1 MKNINNIFKD
11 KNGFASADVLS
22 ALAFFLVAL
31 IITIILSSRYFYYQN
46 ITENGLGNK
55 LIRAKKE
62 IKVVDT
68 QKTEVLKRDI
78 ASKIRPVV
86 IPVDEAYVKASIAS
100 LKDGI
105 FKIKTSS
112 SDFTTKEKELS
123 ELLEI
128 PDRQKEKAITK
139 YFLTTGGNNIETAF
153 QNADAVIDA
162 YLKSGV
168 TESEI
173 EYYSNET
180 SILNILGSASN
191 TIQTKTISGIIEHV
205 LLPNLI
211 VDEYA
216 TEVARKNAKS
226 MVKPITVTFKKGD
239 TIIKPGEPL
248 TQVKKDAL
256 KKSGYNPLELNKAG
270 VLGIFLLTCLCIG
283 CFIIY
288 VKKFEKQY
296 LTYQYMSIIASFAIV
311 LVYLC
316 TIISS
321 SNVSNYMMPF
331 TALTIIV
338 AVFTTPVL
346 AFLTTILLLALIS
359 AVLFLEPQLFT
370 SFVLA
375 TITGVYCVSKICYT
389 KRFDLIKCG
398 FQTGLILFSAAVI
411 ASMLEDHLEF
421 SYGIVGL
428 FNGLLSGII
437 ALGVIPL
444 IENLFKIVTPYGLI
458 ELADHNQ
465 ALLANLQYKAPGTYH
480 HSLMVANLCEAAAE
494 AIGANPI
501 LARVGA
507 FYHDIG
513 KLKRPLFFIE
523 NQSYFGIENPHNKL
537 NPRLSKMVITS
548 HTKDGVELAKEHGLP
563 QIVINFIQQHHGESL
578 AGHFYTQA
586 VALEGKENVQEE
598 QFRYPGPKPNVKE
611 TAILMLADAVESA
624 VRSLKNPTQ
633 DEIENM
639 INRIIT
645 ERLNDG
651 QLSDSPLTLKDIKLI
666 AVTFN
671 RILRGMQHDRIK
683 YQQLNDFE
691 DKNKIKLGPSKEE
704 KLEKRIQKKQQ
715 QKSADIVD
723 IIQNPQNPEKISPTF
738 NDQTVQQTNQNNLPE
753 NILTKDQET
762 INDDK

>member
-1 MKNINNIFKD
+1 MKKINSIIMEPQSFV
-11 KNGFASADVLS
+11 SANFLS
-22 ALAFFLVAL
+22 ALAFLLVAL
-31 IITIILSSRYFYYQN
+31 IITIILSSKYFYYQN
-46 ITENGLGNK
+46 FIENGVSNK
-55 LIRAKKE
+55 LIKAKKTIE
-62 IKVVDT
+62 VVDT
-68 QKTEVLKRDI
+68 VKTEVIKRDI

-86 IPVDEAYVKASIAS
+86 MPVDEGYIQASLDS
-100 LKDGI
+100 LKDSI
-105 FKIKTSS
+105 LKIKTSHL
-112 SDFTTKEKELS
+112 DFSAKEKEL
-123 ELLEI
+123 LEVLDI
-128 PDRQKEKAITK
+128 PDATKEKNIAK
-139 YFLTTGGNNIETAF
+139 YFLTTNAGSIETVF
-153 QNADAVIDA
+153 RNADTVIEA
-162 YLKSGV
+162 YLKAGV

-180 SILNILGSASN
+180 SVLNILGATSN
-191 TIQTKTISGIIEHV
+191 TMQTKAVSGIIEHV

-211 VDEYA
+211 IDEYA
-216 TEVARKNAKS
+216 TDVARRNAKS
-226 MVKPITVTFKKGD
+226 MVKPIIVTFKNGEP
-239 TIIKPGEPL
+239 IIKPGEPL

-256 KKSGYNPLELNKAG
+256 KKSGYNPLELNKSG
-270 VLGIFLLTCLCIG
+270 VFGIFLLTCLCIG
-283 CFIIY
+283 CFLFY

-296 LTYQYMSIIASFAIV
+296 LTYQYMSIIASFAII
-311 LVYLC
+311 LTYTC
-316 TIISS
+316 MFISS
-321 SNVSNYMMPF
+321 SSASNYAMPF

-346 AFLTTILLLALIS
+346 AFVTTILLLALIS
-359 AVLFLEPQLFT
+359 AVLFLEPQLFA
-370 SFVLA
+370 SFTLA
-375 TITGVYCVSKICYT
+375 TIAGAYCVSNICYT
-389 KRFDLIKCG
+389 KRSDLTKCG
-398 FQTGLILFSAAVI
+398 VQIGVVLFAGAIVSAIL
-411 ASMLEDHLEF
+411 ENHLEASDF
-421 SYGIVGL
+421 TNAVVALINGIAA
-428 FNGLLSGII
+428 GII
-437 ALGVIPL
+437 ALGVIPI

-465 ALLANLQYKAPGTYH
+465 TLLSNLQYKAPGTYH

-523 NQSYFGIENPHNKL
+523 NQSYFGIENPHTKL

-548 HTKDGVELAKEHGLP
+548 HTKDGVELAKEYGLP
-563 QIVINFIQQHHGESL
+563 QVVINFIQQHHGEAL

-598 QFRYPGPKPNVKE
+598 QFRYPGPKPNIKE

-624 VRSLKNPTQ
+624 VRSLKNPGQ

-666 AVTFN
+666 ALTFN

-683 YQQLNDFE
+683 YQQLNDLDE
-691 DKNKIKLGPSKEE
+691 VKNKIKLAPSAEE

-715 QKSADIVD
+715 QKTSDVADFV
-723 IIQNPQNPEKISPTF
+723 QNQEKH
-738 NDQTVQQTNQNNLPE
+738 TVSEAQQEANSDEEKN
-753 NILTKDQET
+753 
-762 INDDK
+762 

>member
-1 MKNINNIFKD
+1 MKKIHALIKEPQSAIFANIFI
-11 KNGFASADVLS
+11 
-22 ALAFFLVAL
+22 ALAFLLVAL

-46 ITENGLGNK
+46 IVENGVSNK
-55 LIRAKKE
+55 LIKAKKRIE
-62 IKVVDT
+62 VVDT
-68 QKTEVLKRDI
+68 QKTEVIKRDI

-86 IPVDEAYVKASIAS
+86 MPVDEGYIKANLNALKENVMKIKFSSMES
-100 LKDGI
+100 LK
-105 FKIKTSS
+105 
-112 SDFTTKEKELS
+112 KEAELS
-123 ELLEI
+123 SLLDI
-128 PDRQKEKAITK
+128 PDIQKEKSIIK
-139 YFLTTGGNNIETAF
+139 YFITASPHNVE
-153 QNADAVIDA
+153 NAFLNANTVIDA
-162 YLKSGV
+162 YLKAGV

-173 EYYSNET
+173 EYYANET
-180 SILNILGSASN
+180 SILNILGSASG
-191 TIQTKTISGIIEHV
+191 TMQTRAISGIIEQV
-205 LLPNLI
+205 LMPSLI

-216 TEVARKNAKS
+216 TDVARKNAKS
-226 MVKPITVTFKKGD
+226 MVKPIVVTFNKGD

-270 VLGIFLLTCLCIG
+270 VLGIFLLTCICIG
-283 CFIIY
+283 CFLIY

-296 LTYQYMSIIASFAIV
+296 LTYQYMSIIASFAII

-316 TIISS
+316 MIISS

-338 AVFTTPVL
+338 SVFTTPVMG
-346 AFLTTILLLALIS
+346 FVTSMLLLALIS
-359 AVLFLEPQLFT
+359 AVLFLDSQLFACFAVVT
-370 SFVLA
+370 VSAVYFV
-375 TITGVYCVSKICYT
+375 SNICYS

-398 FQTGLILFSAAVI
+398 FQAGAVLFVCAIVSA
-411 ASMLEDHLEF
+411 MLENQLKIGEIGSF
-421 SYGIVGL
+421 MLIA
-428 FNGLLSGII
+428 LLTSVLTGVI

-444 IENLFKIVTPYGLI
+444 IEKMFKIVTPYGLI

-465 ALLANLQYKAPGTYH
+465 TLLSNLQYKAPGTYH

-523 NQSYFGIENPHNKL
+523 NQSYFGIENPHTKL

-548 HTKDGVELAKEHGLP
+548 HVKDGIELAKEYGLP
-563 QIVINFIQQHHGESL
+563 QVVINFIQQHHGEAL
-578 AGHFYTQA
+578 AGHFYAQA
-586 VALEGKENVQEE
+586 VALEGKENVREE
-598 QFRYPGPKPNVKE
+598 QFRYPGPKPAIKE

-624 VRSLKNPTQ
+624 VRSLKNPGQ

-651 QLSDSPLTLKDIKLI
+651 QLSDSPLTLKDIKII

-683 YQQLNDFE
+683 YQQLNDLDE
-691 DKNKIKLGPSKEE
+691 VKNKIKLTQSAEE

-715 QKSADIVD
+715 QKSTDTQEVLS
-723 IIQNPQNPEKISPTF
+723 QEKMLEKP
-738 NDQTVQQTNQNNLPE
+738 DEENNE
-753 NILTKDQET
+753 E
-762 INDDK
+762 

>member
-1 MKNINNIFKD
+1 MKKSNPIIAEPKSLISPNM
-11 KNGFASADVLS
+11 FA
-22 ALAFFLVAL
+22 ALAFLLVAL
-31 IITIILSSRYFYYQN
+31 IITIILSSKYFYYQN
-46 ITENGLGNK
+46 FIENGVSNK
-55 LIRAKKE
+55 LIRAKKTIE
-62 IKVVDT
+62 VVDT
-68 QKTEVLKRDI
+68 VKTEVIKRDI

-86 IPVDEAYVKASIAS
+86 MPVDEGYIRASLNS
-100 LKDGI
+100 LKDSVL
-105 FKIKTSS
+105 KIKSS
-112 SDFTTKEKELS
+112 RVDFSAKEKEL
-123 ELLEI
+123 LEVLDI
-128 PDRQKEKAITK
+128 PDAVKEKIIAK
-139 YFLTTGGNNIETAF
+139 YFLTTSVGNVEAAF
-153 QNADAVIDA
+153 KNADTVIDA
-162 YLKSGV
+162 YLKAGV

-180 SILNILGSASN
+180 SVLNILGATLN
-191 TIQTKTISGIIEHV
+191 TMQTKAVSGIIEHI

-211 VDEYA
+211 IDEYA
-216 TEVARKNAKS
+216 TDVARRNAKS
-226 MVKPITVTFKKGD
+226 LVKPIVVTFKNGEP
-239 TIIKPGEPL
+239 IIKPGEPL

-256 KKSGYNPLELNKAG
+256 KKSGYNPLELNKGG
-270 VLGIFLLTCLCIG
+270 VFGIFLLTCLCMV
-283 CFIIY
+283 CFLLY

-296 LTYQYMSIIASFAIV
+296 LTYRYMSIIASFAIV
-311 LVYLC
+311 LAYIC
-316 TIISS
+316 MFISS
-321 SNVSNYMMPF
+321 STLSNYAMPF
-331 TALTIIV
+331 TAVTIIV

-346 AFLTTILLLALIS
+346 AFVLTVLLLGLIS
-359 AVLFLEPQLFT
+359 AVLFLEPQLFAA
-370 SFVLA
+370 FVLA
-375 TITGVYCVSKICYT
+375 AIAGSYFVSNICYT
-389 KRFDLIKCG
+389 KRSDLTKCG
-398 FQTGLILFSAAVI
+398 LQTGVILFVGAIISSI
-411 ASMLEDHLEF
+411 LENHLEA
-421 SYGIVGL
+421 SDLTNALVGL
-428 FNGLLSGII
+428 VNGITAGII
-437 ALGVIPL
+437 ALGVIPI

-465 ALLANLQYKAPGTYH
+465 TLLSNLQYKAPGTYH

-523 NQSYFGIENPHNKL
+523 NQSYFGIENPHTKL

-548 HTKDGVELAKEHGLP
+548 HTKDGVELAKEYGLP
-563 QIVINFIQQHHGESL
+563 QVVINFIQQHHGEAL

-598 QFRYPGPKPNVKE
+598 QFRYPGPKPNIKE

-624 VRSLKNPTQ
+624 VRSLKNPGQ

-666 AVTFN
+666 ALTFN

-683 YQQLNDFE
+683 YQQLNDLDE
-691 DKNKIKLGPSKEE
+691 VKNKIKLAPSAEE

-715 QKSADIVD
+715 QKCDINDVVK
-723 IIQNPQNPEKISPTF
+723 NPEKH
-738 NDQTVQQTNQNNLPE
+738 LPE
-753 NILTKDQET
+753 TQQET
-762 INDDK
+762 NNEEKN

>member
-1 MKNINNIFKD
+1 MKKINSIISEQQ
-11 KNGFASADVLS
+11 GFISANFLS
-22 ALAFFLVAL
+22 ALAFLSVAL
-31 IITIILSSRYFYYQN
+31 IITIVLSSKYFYYQN
-46 ITENGLGNK
+46 FIENGVSNK
-55 LIRAKKE
+55 LIKAKKTIE
-62 IKVVDT
+62 VVDT
-68 QKTEVLKRDI
+68 VKPEVIKRDI

-86 IPVDEAYVKASIAS
+86 VPVDEGYIRAS
-100 LKDGI
+100 LNSLKENI
-105 FKIKTSS
+105 FKVRNSHSS
-112 SDFTTKEKELS
+112 YSDKEKEL
-123 ELLEI
+123 LEI
-128 PDRQKEKAITK
+128 LDILDTQKEKYVAK
-139 YFLTTGGNNIETAF
+139 YFLTAPASKVEAVF
-153 QNADAVIDA
+153 QNADTVIDA
-162 YLKSGV
+162 YLKAGV

-180 SILNILGSASN
+180 SVLNILGSTSSAM
-191 TIQTKTISGIIEHV
+191 QTKAISGVIEQV
-205 LLPNLI
+205 LLPSLV

-216 TEVARKNAKS
+216 TDIARRNAKS
-226 MVKPITVTFKKGD
+226 MVKPIIVTFKNGD
-239 TIIKPGEPL
+239 VIVKPGEPL

-256 KKSGYNPLELNKAG
+256 KKSGYNPLELNRSG
-270 VLGIFLLTCLCIG
+270 VFGIFLLTCLCIG
-283 CFIIY
+283 CFLAY

-296 LTYQYMSIIASFAIV
+296 LTYQYMSIIASFAII
-311 LVYLC
+311 LTYTC
-316 TIISS
+316 MFISS
-321 SNVSNYMMPF
+321 SPVSNYAMPF

-338 AVFTTPVL
+338 AVFTTPAL
-346 AFLTTILLLALIS
+346 AFVVTVLLLALIS
-359 AVLFLEPQLFT
+359 AVLFLEPQFFAA
-370 SFVLA
+370 FVLA
-375 TITGVYCVSKICYT
+375 TIAGAYFVSNICYT
-389 KRFDLIKCG
+389 KRSDLTKCG
-398 FQTGLILFSAAVI
+398 VQIGIVLFAGAIISSILENHLGVSDFARALVGLINGIAA
-411 ASMLEDHLEF
+411 
-421 SYGIVGL
+421 
-428 FNGLLSGII
+428 GII
-437 ALGVIPL
+437 ALGVIPI

-465 ALLANLQYKAPGTYH
+465 TLLSNLQYKAPGTYH

-523 NQSYFGIENPHNKL
+523 NQSYFGIENPHTKL

-548 HTKDGVELAKEHGLP
+548 HTKDGVELAREYGLP
-563 QIVINFIQQHHGESL
+563 QVVINFIQQHHGEAL

-598 QFRYPGPKPNVKE
+598 QFRYPGPKPNIKE

-624 VRSLKNPTQ
+624 VRSLKNPGQ

-666 AVTFN
+666 ALTFN

-683 YQQLNDFE
+683 YQQLNDLDE
-691 DKNKIKLGPSKEE
+691 VKNKIKLAPSAEE

-715 QKSADIVD
+715 QKTDLNDIL
-723 IIQNPQNPEKISPTF
+723 QNPQKHIASEI
-738 NDQTVQQTNQNNLPE
+738 Q
-753 NILTKDQET
+753 QET
-762 INDDK
+762 GNEEDKN